1 MEKDPK
7 ELWADSMARQDMNE
21 MWHYH
26 SQSKGD
32 AEHKGSTA
40 STCPACFA
48 IDPQTVEHSYEY
60 QREAA
65 RGHLTSQ
72 QFDKMFG
79 HL

>member
-7 ELWADSMARQDMNE
+7 ESWADSQSRQDMNE
-21 MWHYH
+21 KWHH
-26 SQSKGD
+26 FFQSKGYED
-32 AEHKGSTA
+32 HKGPTA

-48 IDPQTVEHSYEY
+48 VDPQTVEHSYESD
-60 QREAA
+60 REAA

>member
-7 ELWADSMARQDMNE
+7 ELWADSMARQDMTQ
-21 MWHYH
+21 MWHNH

-32 AEHKGSTA
+32 KEHKGIPA
-40 STCPACFA
+40 STCPACFEN
-48 IDPQTVEHSYEY
+48 DPVTVEHSYESD
-60 QREAA
+60 REAA